1 MKVII
6 DILYALQSLGGYY
19 GNPQASPILPFPK
32 AGLPQS
38 IMPDLV
44 RIVES
49 SINTPSMYSR
59 SRHLSREQKAA
70 PETPLLRLRNS
81 WMLST
86 PMPTAIQ
93 AISSPSAAYQVITPE
108 SNPEIIPH
116 IGNYSQSKKPVNAL
130 FTGFFMEPF
139 VGLEPTTC

>member
-1 MKVII
+1 MFRR
-6 DILYALQSLGGYY
+6 ILWEFAGITDTSLPEGWASSVDYAG
-19 GNPQASPILPFPK
+19 PR
-32 AGLPQS
+32 
-38 IMPDLV
+38 PDRGIKHKYTVYVFALKD
-44 RIVES
+44 
-49 SINTPSMYSR
+49 
-59 SRHLSREQKAA
+59 LSREQRAA